1 VDRIWLVL
9 LTEQIHKFQELADKY
24 RIEFKSRQ
32 GQDCVVR
39 FNFSDFDGSVTTLI
53 GTDKPFVLREF
64 NMDEDIFK
72 PVRPQQAE
80 IQILT
85 DASGVTI
92 DSFLKDTD
100 DVIKVYF
107 DFGTWGNY
115 WIGYLTQD
123 DFQEIWQDSKHILVL
138 RATDGI
144 GKLSELELQDYDGD
158 EVIGS
163 TTPLTYIQYAMYKT
177 PLPFIKFY
185 VFNNLF
191 HTSMTSGSNQTP
203 LDQCKVDA
211 KTFQK
216 QVTEYDDS
224 LTVLN
229 KINAAFN
236 QTVFMYK
243 GMWHILRMEELYMP
257 FADNLKGFVENFG
270 VRTLVNK
277 RFDIEV
283 GSNSEVKQIVPE
295 MLRFVIRKTK
305 KDTISFK
312 YDEFN
317 EILCNETFSR
327 GASTSIT
334 PSLKQYQLDSWKRE
348 FGSIATPTLA
358 TTGYGRKEEYNASG
372 QLDDNYV
379 YCDSAISSMAW
390 LRSCD
395 VNVLAKE
402 KLVLSFDHKYG
413 TTFAGNTTQFVAL
426 IMFYGITNNYTLDNN
441 GVWVQ
446 SNASWTTNI
455 KYLSIY
461 YNGSPGLKPE
471 EYQTLGVDSSQFPE
485 NGYFNILLIAA
496 DPTLFPGNVK
506 KFTNLKLEVLYP
518 FNGYNDASITGIQS
532 IFTKTVDVRNNYEDE
547 IFIDD
552 AFSRVYKGTI
562 LENDGETPTSIEWYR
577 ERFNTE
583 SWGFRKQNAIAHWE
597 HNRFNRNKIDANF
610 YGLTWS
616 DGATTEPLGLINTI
630 KFVDDD
636 PNKVYGIL
644 NLKEIDFS
652 NSTWNA
658 TLIELFDADKDDDGT
673 VVTKTLDTT
682 ATAGTYNAITYA
694 KLTVVSAADFTLN
707 SNQDQLTY
715 VGTLPITIPIT
726 ASLGG
731 NINSRTSSPVL
742 ISLIKNTTTI
752 ASQSIAIP
760 TTPFPFNANLNV
772 GSVTLNTGD
781 LLYIQL
787 SSNITQI
794 QVSTGGID
802 LSYTI
807 TSPYSYDP
815 YQDKFIYK

>member
-1 VDRIWLVL
+1 M
-9 LTEQIHKFQELADKY
+9 T
-24 RIEFKSRQ
+24 
-32 GQDCVVR
+32 G
-39 FNFSDFDGSVTTLI
+39 
-53 GTDKPFVLREF
+53 
-64 NMDEDIFK
+64 
-72 PVRPQQAE
+72 
-80 IQILT
+80 
-85 DASGVTI
+85 
-92 DSFLKDTD
+92 
-100 DVIKVYF
+100 
-107 DFGTWGNY
+107 GNN
-115 WIGYLTQD
+115 
-123 DFQEIWQDSKHILVL
+123 K
-138 RATDGI
+138 
-144 GKLSELELQDYDGD
+144 
-158 EVIGS
+158 
-163 TTPLTYIQYAMYKT
+163 
-177 PLPFIKFY
+177 
-185 VFNNLF
+185 
-191 HTSMTSGSNQTP
+191 TP
-203 LDQCKVDA
+203 LDQCNVDA

-216 QVTEYDDS
+216 QVTEYDDN

-229 KINAAFN
+229 KINTAFN

-270 VRTLVNK
+270 VRSLVNK
-277 RFDIEV
+277 RFDIQV
-283 GSNSEVKQIVPE
+283 GANSEVKQIVPD
-295 MLRFVIRKTK
+295 MLRFIVRRTK

-327 GASTSIT
+327 GALTSSTLG
-334 PSLKQYQLDSWKRE
+334 LKQYQLDNWKRE
-348 FGSIATPTLA
+348 YGIIGSPTLA
-358 TTGYGRKEEYNASG
+358 TTGYGRKEEFDTTTG
-372 QLDDNYV
+372 QLEDNYV
-379 YCDSAISSMAW
+379 YCDGEVSANNW
-390 LRSCD
+390 LRSCN
-395 VNVLAKE
+395 VNVLSKE
-402 KLVLSFDHKYG
+402 KLVLSFDHKYA
-413 TTFAGNTTQFVAL
+413 TTFSGNNTLYVAI
-426 IMFYGITNNYTLDNN
+426 IMFYGVTNNYTLDNN

-446 SNASWTTNI
+446 SNASWTTNL
-455 KYLSIY
+455 KGLTLY
-461 YNGSPGLKPE
+461 YGATPGLKPE
-471 EYQTLGVDSSQFPE
+471 EYQTLSVDSSQFPE
-485 NGYFNILLIAA
+485 DGYFNILLWGV
-496 DPTLFPGNVK
+496 DPAFYGNQK
-506 KFTNLKLEVLYP
+506 KFANLKLEILYP

-532 IFTKTVDVRNNYEDE
+532 IFTKTAEVRNNYEDE

-562 LENDGETPTSIEWYR
+562 LKTDGISTTEQTWYR
-577 ERFNTE
+577 QRFNTE

-610 YGLTWS
+610 YGLTW
-616 DGATTEPLGLINTI
+616 DDNGTTEPLGLINTI

-658 TLIELFDADKDDDGT
+658 TLIELFDEDKDDDGT
-673 VVTKTLDTT
+673 VVTKNLDTT

-694 KLTVVSAADFTLN
+694 KLTVVSAADFMLN

-715 VGTLPITIPIT
+715 IGVSPITVPIT

-731 NINSRTSSPVL
+731 NINIRTSSPVL

-772 GSVTLNTGD
+772 ASVTLTYGD

-802 LSYTI
+802 LSYTV
-807 TSPYSYDP
+807 TSPYNYDP

>member
-1 VDRIWLVL
+1 LVQ
-9 LTEQIHKFQELADKY
+9 LTAQIHKFQELAEKY

-32 GQDCVVR
+32 GQNCVVR
-39 FNFSDFDGSVTTLI
+39 FNFSDYDGASTTLI

-85 DASGVTI
+85 NLSGVSI
-92 DSFLKDTD
+92 DSFLRDTD
-100 DVIKVYF
+100 NEIVVYF

-123 DFQEIWQDSKHILVL
+123 DFQEIWQDSNHILVL

-144 GKLSELELQDYDGD
+144 GKLSEIELQDYDGN
-158 EVIGS
+158 EVIGNR
-163 TTPLTYIQYAMYKT
+163 TPLTFIQYAMYKT
-177 PLPFIKFY
+177 PLPYIKFY

-191 HTSMTSGSNQTP
+191 HTSMTGGNNKTP
-203 LDQCKVDA
+203 LDQCNVDA

-216 QVTEYDDS
+216 QVTEYDDN

-229 KINAAFN
+229 KINTAFN

-277 RFDIEV
+277 RFDIQV
-283 GSNSEVKQIVPE
+283 GANSEVKQIVPD
-295 MLRFVIRKTK
+295 MLRFINRRTK

-312 YDEFN
+312 YDQFN
-317 EILCNETFSR
+317 EIICNETFSR
-327 GASTSIT
+327 GALTSST
-334 PSLKQYQLDSWKRE
+334 PGLKQYQVDSWKRE
-348 FGSIATPTLA
+348 YGLIGSPTLD
-358 TTGYGRKEEYNASG
+358 TTGYGRKEIYDTTTG
-372 QLDDNYV
+372 QLDENYV
-379 YCDSAISSMAW
+379 YCNSAISSLAW

-395 VNVLAKE
+395 INVLEKE
-402 KLVLSFDHKYG
+402 KFVLSFDHKFE
-413 TTFAGNTTQFVAL
+413 TTFSGSSTEYVCL
-426 IMFYGITNNYTLDNN
+426 IMFYGVSNNYTLNNN
-441 GVWVQ
+441 GVWIQ

-455 KYLSIY
+455 KFLTIY
-461 YNGSPGLKPE
+461 YNGSSGLKPE
-471 EYQTLGVDSSQFPE
+471 EYQTLSVDSSQFPE
-485 NGYFNILLIAA
+485 DGYFNILLIAA
-496 DPTLFPGNVK
+496 DPTAHPGNVK
-506 KFTNLKLEVLYP
+506 QFANLKLEFLYP
-518 FNGYNDASITGIQS
+518 FNGYNDASITGNQS
-532 IFTKTVDVRNNYEDE
+532 IFTKTADIRNEFEEE

-552 AFSRVYKGTI
+552 AFSRVCKGTI
-562 LENDGETPTSIEWYR
+562 LKSDGINPTSIEWYR
-577 ERFNTE
+577 QRFSTE
-583 SWGFRKQNAIAHWE
+583 SWGFRHQNAIANWE

-610 YGLTWS
+610 YGLTW
-616 DGATTEPLGLINTI
+616 DDNGTTEPLGLINTI

-658 TLIELFDADKDDDGT
+658 TLIELFDEDKDDDGT
-673 VVTKTLDTT
+673 VITETLDTT

-694 KLTVVSAADFTLN
+694 KLTIVSAADFTIN

-715 VGTLPITIPIT
+715 IGLSPITVPIT

-772 GSVTLNTGD
+772 ASVTLAYGD

-802 LSYTI
+802 LSYTV
-807 TSPYSYDP
+807 TSPYNYDP